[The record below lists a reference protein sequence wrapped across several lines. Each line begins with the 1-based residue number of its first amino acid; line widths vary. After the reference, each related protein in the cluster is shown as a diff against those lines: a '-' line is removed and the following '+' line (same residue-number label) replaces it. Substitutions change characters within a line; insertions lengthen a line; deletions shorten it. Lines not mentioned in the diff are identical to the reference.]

1 MFLFVI
7 LTKTKA
13 IIVLWT
19 LFVLK
24 VYTYT
29 YRAHHHYNN
38 NNNIISVMHF
48 FCVIVPPSYN
58 IIQQLLAQQLLL
70 SQNYFNGNPAAHT
83 RQNNTKA
90 KVSTTFIT

>member
-48 FCVIVPPSYN
+48 FCEIVPPSYN
-58 IIQQLLAQQLLL
+58 IIQQLLDI
-70 SQNYFNGNPAAHT
+70 
-83 RQNNTKA
+83 
-90 KVSTTFIT
+90 TFTELFQWQPSGSYS

>member
-48 FCVIVPPSYN
+48 CVIVPPSYN
-58 IIQQLLAQQLLL
+58 IIQQLLAITFTELFQWQPSGSYSPELRQSLLHL
-70 SQNYFNGNPAAHT
+70 
-83 RQNNTKA
+83 
-90 KVSTTFIT
+90 